1 MILEFKNVSGISKEF
16 KLKNISFSVEP
27 GFITG
32 ITGKNGAG
40 KTTLFHYIMEPEK
53 NYTGDIM
60 VGDKKLHEH
69 HAELMNIIGYV
80 SEDNRFFMEKTG
92 KENVDLLS
100 VFYLD
105 FDTELF
111 YDVMKEMKLSSMKE
125 LKNMSRG
132 EYLKFQLAFAIA
144 HKSKLYL
151 LDEITGGMDPI
162 FRKELYQMLQ
172 EILMEEDTAII
183 MTTHIKEEI
192 EMRMDYVGVM
202 EEGTLVSFQE
212 VGGEPWIE

>member
-16 KLKNISFSVEP
+16 NLKNLSFSVET

-60 VGDKKLHEH
+60 VAGKKLHEH

-92 KENVDLLS
+92 KAGTTASN
-100 VFYLD
+100 
-105 FDTELF
+105 
-111 YDVMKEMKLSSMKE
+111 
-125 LKNMSRG
+125 
-132 EYLKFQLAFAIA
+132 
-144 HKSKLYL
+144 
-151 LDEITGGMDPI
+151 
-162 FRKELYQMLQ
+162 FRN
-172 EILMEEDTAII
+172 
-183 MTTHIKEEI
+183 
-192 EMRMDYVGVM
+192 
-202 EEGTLVSFQE
+202 S
-212 VGGEPWIE
+212 

>member
-1 MILEFKNVSGISKEF
+1 MGS
-16 KLKNISFSVEP
+16 
-27 GFITG
+27 
-32 ITGKNGAG
+32 
-40 KTTLFHYIMEPEK
+40 
-53 NYTGDIM
+53 
-60 VGDKKLHEH
+60 
-69 HAELMNIIGYV
+69 
-80 SEDNRFFMEKTG
+80 
-92 KENVDLLS
+92 LS
-100 VFYLD
+100 YLD

-111 YDVMKEMKLSSMKE
+111 HDVMKGMKLSSMKE

-212 VGGEPWIE
+212 VGGEPWTE